1 MQTHQQTNPHTA
13 GKRTRTINSDKQLID
28 MILMKFSQEH
38 QAGQSQRLLQLEKL
52 VSKLLDVANNLSKQL
67 NALQQVVQSQ
77 SVQSDTDSKEILNV
91 LKQFK
96 YENDG
101 GMQLGRNEF
110 SLSSKSSDPHTSFF
124 DYQSSSNN
132 S

>member
-13 GKRTRTINSDKQLID
+13 GKRSRTITSDKQLID
-28 MILMKFSQEH
+28 MILTKFSQEH

-96 YENDG
+96 YEN
-101 GMQLGRNEF
+101 MAECN
-110 SLSSKSSDPHTSFF
+110 
-124 DYQSSSNN
+124 
-132 S
+132 